1 MKKIREKRKCR
12 VGNRKT
18 KRETDR
24 RGKGKGKGRED
35 AKEKKKEKGLDVILR
50 SSIPPAAAP

>member
-1 MKKIREKRKCR
+1 MKKTRKNEGKIIREKGKWR

-18 KRETDR
+18 KRETERR

-35 AKEKKKEKGLDVILR
+35 AKEKKRKKG
-50 SSIPPAAAP
+50 